1 MARAPRLASRIETL
15 SASIVRLRQN
25 LTFAFYRS
33 PLGRGLWRG
42 ANEPTLFDYP
52 ADLRPGNP
60 LRGESWLAGDY
71 SLPGGVLRGPGHL
84 PFDMTPPSPTWRDS
98 LHDFNWLP
106 DVLAVADGGGHKA
119 VREAIL
125 HWAVGPYLYQ
135 RAPMRP
141 ALVGRRLMRWAQ
153 ALSRVKSGFDG
164 QALARIHTSFSAQTR
179 WLEKLAGQGDDG
191 IERLHCALGLALA
204 ACALPQQG
212 QILRRAIDLLD
223 REMRRQILPDGGHA
237 SRNPAVLADLLADLL
252 ALEAVLKARQVALPA
267 AIISARQNMQTLLS
281 MLRHKDGRLGVFH
294 GGLESDAAA
303 LDAVTENAA
312 KPISFAQKSGYQRLD
327 AGDSC
332 VLVDVGDAPRGAHSI
347 ATHAAPLAFEMSHG
361 GDRLIVNCGPNL
373 VHGADWRLAARGL
386 AAHSTL
392 AFDADVTDPFLRHGL
407 AAKRLGP
414 RVKGEGWQVTGR
426 RVEDKSG
433 IWLETSH
440 AIFLETHGVRHN
452 RRFFIDAA
460 GEDIRGEDLL
470 LADMNHRPR
479 EGAAFHLRFHLHP
492 HVKASLQS
500 GGDAVLL
507 LTPSGHGWQFRL
519 ASEATA
525 ALRIEESVYMGQSGI
540 PQRCQQMAVQ
550 GRLAHGDTLMRW
562 ALRYAGRQNVRRRR

>member
-1 MARAPRLASRIETL
+1 
-15 SASIVRLRQN
+15 
-25 LTFAFYRS
+25 
-33 PLGRGLWRG
+33 
-42 ANEPTLFDYP
+42 
-52 ADLRPGNP
+52 
-60 LRGESWLAGDY
+60 
-71 SLPGGVLRGPGHL
+71 
-84 PFDMTPPSPTWRDS
+84 
-98 LHDFNWLP
+98 
-106 DVLAVADGGGHKA
+106 
-119 VREAIL
+119 
-125 HWAVGPYLYQ
+125 
-135 RAPMRP
+135 
-141 ALVGRRLMRWAQ
+141 MRWAQ
-153 ALSRVKSGFDG
+153 ALSQVKSGFDG

-191 IERLHCALGLALA
+191 IERLQCALGLALA

-294 GGLESDAAA
+294 GGLEGDAAA
-303 LDAVTENAA
+303 LDAVVGKSG

-347 ATHAAPLAFEMSHG
+347 AAHAAPLAFEMSHG

-414 RVKGEGWQVTGR
+414 RVKGEAWQVTGR

>member
-1 MARAPRLASRIETL
+1 MARAPRLASRFETL

-164 QALARIHTSFSAQTR
+164 QALARIYSSFSAQTR

-237 SRNPAVLADLLADLL
+237 SRNPSVLADLLADLL

-452 RRFFIDAA
+452 RRFFIDSA